1 MLLESS
7 SLSAADPARDAPP
20 MPAGNAR
27 ARRGAGSAPFASAA
41 SASSYS
47 RVRDEVEAGER
58 TNRTAQTPPADAA
71 KGFSLWQNGDFG
83 FGDFIDVINPL
94 QHLPIVSTIY
104 RNLSGDQ
111 IGMGSRV
118 IGGALWGRVGGFVAG
133 IVNSVVEWFT
143 GKDIG
148 DHIYSAIWG
157 KPDGTAVAQA
167 PKPEPQP
174 SAPAVAEAA
183 PVVIPISGG
192 EKKSLESERH
202 SAIMPGNLLSRR
214 IEKSFYRRD
223 DERDDKRNLTGA
235 KALTVRLRA

>member
-7 SLSAADPARDAPP
+7 SLSVADPTRDAPP
-20 MPAGNAR
+20 MPT
-27 ARRGAGSAPFASAA
+27 GAAALATGASAA
-41 SASSYS
+41 SASNYS

-58 TNRTAQTPPADAA
+58 KNRTAQTPPANAA

-83 FGDFIDVINPL
+83 FGDLIDMINPL

-157 KPDGTAVAQA
+157 KPDGTAVAQT
-167 PKPEPQP
+167 PKPTSQS
-174 SAPAVAEAA
+174 SAPTVVEATPVA
-183 PVVIPISGG
+183 IPLSGG
-192 EKKSLESERH
+192 AKRNVERERH
-202 SAIMPGNLLSRR
+202 SAIAPGYLLSRR

-223 DERDDKRNLTGA
+223 DERDQKSA
-235 KALTVRLRA
+235 KSPSVRLRA

>member
-7 SLSAADPARDAPP
+7 SLSVADPVRVAPP
-20 MPAGNAR
+20 MPAG
-27 ARRGAGSAPFASAA
+27 SAASTAAA
-41 SASSYS
+41 SASNYS
-47 RVRDEVEAGER
+47 RVREELEAEDR
-58 TNRTAQTPPADAA
+58 KNRTAQTPPANAA

-83 FGDFIDVINPL
+83 FGDLIDMINPL

-111 IGMGSRV
+111 IGMGARV

-133 IVNSVVEWFT
+133 IVNSVVEWIT

-167 PKPEPQP
+167 PKPAPQS
-174 SAPAVAEAA
+174 SAPTALETTPVA
-183 PVVIPISGG
+183 IPLSGG
-192 EKKSLESERH
+192 AKRNVERERH
-202 SAIMPGNLLSRR
+202 SAIAPGYLLSRR
-214 IEKSFYRRD
+214 FEKSFYRRD
-223 DERDDKRNLTGA
+223 DERDQKSA
-235 KALTVRLRA
+235 KSPTVRLRA

>member
-20 MPAGNAR
+20 MPAG
-27 ARRGAGSAPFASAA
+27 SAASTSAA
-41 SASSYS
+41 SAANYS

-58 TNRTAQTPPADAA
+58 KNRTAQTPPA

-83 FGDFIDVINPL
+83 FGDLIDMINPL

-133 IVNSVVEWFT
+133 IINSVVEWFT

-167 PKPEPQP
+167 PKPAPQS
-174 SAPAVAEAA
+174 SAPTVVEAS
-183 PVVIPISGG
+183 PVPIPLSDR

-202 SAIMPGNLLSRR
+202 SAIAPGYLLSRR

-223 DERDDKRNLTGA
+223 DERDHKSA
-235 KALTVRLRA
+235 KSPSVRLRA

>member
-7 SLSAADPARDAPP
+7 SLSAVGSARDAPP
-20 MPAGNAR
+20 TPAGATSAR
-27 ARRGAGSAPFASAA
+27 NGAGSAASTSGA
-41 SASSYS
+41 SASTYA
-47 RVRDEVEAGER
+47 RVRDEVEAEEPKS
-58 TNRTAQTPPADAA
+58 RTAQTPPANGAQ
-71 KGFSLWQNGDFG
+71 GFSLWQNGDFG
-83 FGDFIDVINPL
+83 FGDLIDMINPL

-111 IGMGSRV
+111 IGIGPRV

-133 IVNSVVEWFT
+133 IVNSVVERFT

-167 PKPEPQP
+167 PKPMPRS
-174 SAPAVAEAA
+174 SAPAVAEAT
-183 PVVIPISGG
+183 PVPIPLSDG

-202 SAIMPGNLLSRR
+202 SAIAPSYLLSRR
-214 IEKSFYRRD
+214 IEKSFYRRFD
-223 DERDDKRNLTGA
+223 ARDDKSAMLP
-235 KALTVRLRA
+235 TVRLHA